1 MTEPVAANWDDIP
14 SEVVRR
20 GVSRKGFGTSDV
32 ILVMNEIDPVID
44 VKPHKHDDFDQIA
57 TIVSG
62 EAIYHVGDV
71 AHRVRPGSLL
81 LIPAGVE
88 HYIEPLG
95 TEPVQ
100 NLDVF
105 APARSDYTH
114 LLHWMPRPTEGA
126 NDADD
131 GRLDSTD
138 RQQGEDSR

>member
-1 MTEPVAANWDDIP
+1 MTKAVAANWADIP

-44 VKPHKHDDFDQIA
+44 VKPHTHDDFDQIA
-57 TIVSG
+57 TIVKG

-71 AHRVRPGSLL
+71 AHRVGPGSLL

-95 TEPVQ
+95 TEPVE

-105 APARSDYTH
+105 APARADYTH
-114 LLHWMPRPTEGA
+114 LLDWMPDGA
-126 NDADD
+126 ETGAD
-131 GRLDSTD
+131 GRLDQPPN
-138 RQQGEDSR
+138 RPQGDDAR